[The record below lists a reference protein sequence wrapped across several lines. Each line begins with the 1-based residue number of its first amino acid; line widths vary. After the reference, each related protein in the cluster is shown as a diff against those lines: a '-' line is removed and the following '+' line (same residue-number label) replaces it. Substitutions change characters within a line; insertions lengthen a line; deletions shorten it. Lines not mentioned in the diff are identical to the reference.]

1 MISSFGLWLALQ
13 FHEELWIGT
22 ILLLVV
28 LHCALCDA
36 STESDPS
43 SVHIGDLSWGL
54 TGQFCLLALSSLI
67 LFVLLTRTKLVLVLQ
82 ILDQGC
88 PIDTDSSWSTSKR
101 LSHFCSRLSLDYLP
115 RLALGHEI
123 DGIELVSLLS
133 GHLWVLND
141 CLLWTRLGLLH
152 FFLPRLCLDGRVVDL
167 RLLLISTVHS
177 VEHLAHFIMAAEVLV
192 QISVVNFWS
201 VVRID
206 ILGCCLHLHLSLHFL
221 QL

>member
-43 SVHIGDLSWGL
+43 SVHIGDLSR
-54 TGQFCLLALSSLI
+54 CLACQLCFFALGSLI
-67 LFVLLTRTKLVLVLQ
+67 LLVLLTGTKLVLILQ

-101 LSHFCSRLSLDYLP
+101 LSHFCSCLSLDHLS
-115 RLALGHEI
+115 RLTLGHEI
-123 DGIELVSLLS
+123 NGIKLVPLLP
-133 GHLWVLND
+133 GHLWVLNHS
-141 CLLWTRLGLLH
+141 LLRTRLGLLH
-152 FFLPRLCLDGRVVDL
+152 FFLPGLCLDRRVVHL
-167 RLLLISTVHS
+167 WLLFIGAVH
-177 VEHLAHFIMAAEVLV
+177 AI
-192 QISVVNFWS
+192 
-201 VVRID
+201 
-206 ILGCCLHLHLSLHFL
+206 
-221 QL
+221 